1 MREIR
6 NYSQA
11 ELKAEDISFSP
22 NGPIKVINCLHK
34 IFTIEASFLC
44 EAIHRGHA
52 LHFLLAFLFF
62 TGACTVQKTSPKA
75 TSDAPTDPTGSNDVG
90 TGASAT
96 LQLWSRGPQQSVSPP
111 DYTLDSKDPLNNLAR
126 QSVPLYDLNS
136 ASGNLTGPNLHVY
149 YSKSTSDGPG
159 KSTPL
164 VSAWSSQKIPW
175 DRKEFKSF
183 MLYAHGSKAIRY
195 MKDLFPTLNFA
206 VRGKGVLPLYAYSS
220 VDDNPLKTKYEINKD
235 GRVGNI
241 LFFQNSDD
249 TYNPSDEA
257 DAIYHEFA
265 HMFQHILNPNV
276 LETAGNY
283 DMDMLL
289 EGLADFFAA
298 SAVRDERILEY
309 LASNA
314 TRLFSANSRTG
325 RNHQRKMGNS
335 LRFPSNYV
343 GDFHLD
349 ARIVSSALNDIRRYL
364 EGQTVTLYQ
373 DCGSNC
379 AAKWNS
385 ASNHMSNAAAFDTA
399 NILAHEALRE
409 VIPTSSI
416 IHYSERVVAAANR
429 RSWSTQCGSNSSCKN
444 ELVSEITSILKSR
457 GIHTSKTLRSTPF
470 VSTGTSP
477 ELILNHNG
485 YAYFRALFSG
495 SEESNTDSKLDRCEA
510 VLVIPDIRIRSGVQA
525 SAYDTLFELYDQ
537 TPTTPTTQVGGFT
550 SLNGIDRLTQ
560 KSPYFDTSELEIKLW
575 GFLLAGESIF
585 NLAGNTSSRFYT
597 QHQLSALS
605 PSLNAIN
612 SSNPPPVGW
621 AFRAPSTAGAEAYV
635 EFAFQT
641 RPFEVRYV
649 TDDVYTIKSVKQK
662 LNVSTSPSN
671 FCN

>member
-1 MREIR
+1 MLF
-6 NYSQA
+6 SS
-11 ELKAEDISFSP
+11 LKALLNP
-22 NGPIKVINCLHK
+22 
-34 IFTIEASFLC
+34 IFTKAKSFLC
-44 EAIHRGHA
+44 EANNRGHA
-52 LHFLLAFLFF
+52 LHFLLTLLFILSS
-62 TGACTVQKTSPKA
+62 CTVQQTSKKEA
-75 TSDAPTDPTGSNDVG
+75 ADSTTNPTGNNSVG
-90 TGASAT
+90 TGTTAN
-96 LQLWSRGPQQSVSPP
+96 LQLWARGPQQAANPP
-111 DYTLDSKDPLNNLAR
+111 DYSLDSKDSLNNLGR

-136 ASGNLTGPNLHVY
+136 AGGNLIGPNLHVY

-164 VSAWSSQKIPW
+164 VSSWVNQKIPW

-241 LFFQNSDD
+241 MFFQYSDD

-257 DAIYHEFA
+257 DTIYHEFA

-276 LETAGNY
+276 LETGGNY
-283 DMDMLL
+283 DIDMLL

-314 TRLFSANSRTG
+314 PLLFSANNRTG
-325 RNHQRKMGNS
+325 RQHQRKMGNS
-335 LRFPSNYV
+335 LRFPSSYV

-349 ARIVSSALNDIRRYL
+349 ARVVSSTLNDVRRYL

-379 AAKWNS
+379 SVRWNS
-385 ASNHMSNAAAFDTA
+385 TSSYMSRANAFDTT

-409 VIPTSSI
+409 IIPSSSI
-416 IHYSERVVAAANR
+416 IHYSERLIAAVNR
-429 RSWSTQCGSNSSCKN
+429 MSLNSQCGTSSSCKS
-444 ELVSEITSILKSR
+444 EVVSEITSILRSR
-457 GIHTSKTLRSTPF
+457 GIHTSKPIRSTAF
-470 VSTGTSP
+470 TSTGSNP

-485 YAYFRALFSG
+485 YLYFTTLFSG
-495 SEESNTDSKLDRCEA
+495 SGASNTDSKLDSCEA
-510 VLVIPDIRIRSGVQA
+510 VLVFPDIRVRSGVQA

-537 TPTTPTTQVGGFT
+537 TPSAPNTQVGGFT

-560 KSPYFDTSELEIKLW
+560 KAPYFDSADLEAKLW
-575 GFLLAGESIF
+575 GFLLAGENIF
-585 NLAGNTSSRFYT
+585 NLAANPSSRYYA
-597 QHQLSALS
+597 QHQQSVFS

-612 SSNPPPVGW
+612 SNNPPPVGW
-621 AFRAPSTAGAEAYV
+621 ALRAPSSAGAEGYV
-635 EFAFQT
+635 EFAFST
-641 RPFEVRYV
+641 RPFEIRYV
-649 TDDVYTIKSVKQK
+649 TEDIYTVKSIRQK
-662 LNVSTSPSN
+662 LNVSTSPSS